1 MQTTCTRQERSAS
14 SERQCP
20 VPLPC
25 SGLAQLHRLQQLEV
39 LDLGWCRAVGDADAA
54 ALGRLPRL
62 RELNLARTQVG
73 GWRRYL
79 AVHLFPLLPSI
90 LAAAMHQCSN
100 LACLHFTAVPC
111 RSQMWAW
118 ATCTPSPSCKG

>member
-14 SERQCP
+14 SERQYP

-73 GWRRYL
+73 GWRR
-79 AVHLFPLLPSI
+79 
-90 LAAAMHQCSN
+90 
-100 LACLHFTAVPC
+100 
-111 RSQMWAW
+111 
-118 ATCTPSPSCKG
+118 